1 MRLGPGLEGR
11 FPRAALVAA
20 ATAWILAT
28 ALAAVLHFGGLLKGP
43 EARLLDT
50 WLGLRRP
57 VPCDSRLVLVEVDS
71 EVGPLLGKPTVFW
84 TGDYARALRAMQ
96 DAGAIA
102 VGLDLILHA
111 RREGL
116 PEDGAIRQALEEGE
130 LALGLEILRG
140 RVVLGEYYEPASSE
154 NSRSVHRSVDTLHFA
169 AEPLR
174 NTGYLNV
181 DTDPDGTVRRVPLI
195 WSAESPP
202 RTRSLVGR
210 LAELALGGEMVRRG
224 DRVFLAGRE
233 VLAED
238 AGNAFRFQ
246 DPGPVFSRLPLSRIL
261 ALLNAGQPLPD
272 LTGKV
277 CLVGP
282 GSHEASDLHR
292 TPRDW
297 RGGPFSL
304 TPGLEIHAAALNTLL
319 TGRSLRPVAPAPA
332 LAVLAAVALLALI
345 LALGLRP
352 LVGGAVALLCVPLVF
367 AGGLLAVQE
376 ADLWFPGVAVAL
388 AGGAAFAMGYGI
400 RYWSVERSRRQIR
413 SLFGRYVSEPVM
425 RELTRNP
432 GSLALGGTRRRL
444 TVLFSDI
451 NDFTPVCERHTP
463 EEVIRMLNQYFS
475 EMLAIV
481 FRYQGTVK
489 QFVGDE
495 IMVIFG
501 APEVQQ
507 DHAARAVRTAVE
519 MVERLEEL
527 ARNSQGRPGFYAVK
541 IGIHT
546 GEVVVGN
553 VGAESRTEYAAV
565 GDDVNL
571 AARIEG
577 LAGRLG
583 APILVSEATR
593 SECQGELE
601 DLEWISR
608 GVQPFKGKTS
618 RMEVFEVRRRGEGS
632 VES

>member
-1 MRLGPGLEGR
+1 LL
-11 FPRAALVAA
+11 AA
-20 ATAWILAT
+20 ATAWLLAT
-28 ALAAVLHFGGLLKGP
+28 ALAATLHFGGFLRGP

-50 WLGLRRP
+50 WLGLRHP
-57 VPCDSRLVLVEVDS
+57 VPCDPRLVLVEVDG
-71 EVGPLLGKPTVFW
+71 EVGSLLGTPTVFW
-84 TGDYARALRAMQ
+84 TGDYARAIGAML
-96 DAGAIA
+96 DAGAAA
-102 VGLDLILHA
+102 VGVDLILHA

-116 PEDGAIRQALEEGE
+116 AEDDAIRQALEEGE
-130 LALGLEILRG
+130 LALGLEVLRG
-140 RVVLGEYYEPASSE
+140 RVVLGEYYDPGSSE
-154 NSRSVHRSVDTLHFA
+154 NSRSAHRSVDTLHFA
-169 AEPLR
+169 AEPLG

-181 DTDPDGTVRRVPLI
+181 DTDSDGTVRRVPLM
-195 WSAESPP
+195 WSAQSPP
-202 RTRSLVGR
+202 RTRTLVGR
-210 LAELALGGEMVRRG
+210 LAELALGGEMVRQG
-224 DRVFLAGRE
+224 GRVFLVGRE
-233 VLAED
+233 VRTED
-238 AGNAFRFQ
+238 AGNALRFQ
-246 DPGPVFSRLPLSRIL
+246 DPGPVFARLPLSRIL
-261 ALLNAGQPLPD
+261 ALLKAGRALPD

-277 CLVGP
+277 CLMGP

-319 TGRSLRPVAPAPA
+319 TGQYLRGVAPAPA
-332 LAVLAAVALLALI
+332 LALLAAAALAALV

-352 LVGGAVALLCVPLVF
+352 QVGGALALLCVPLVF
-367 AGGLLAVQE
+367 VGGLLVVQQV
-376 ADLWFPGVAVAL
+376 DLWLPGVALAV
-388 AGGAAFAMGYGI
+388 AGGAAFVMGFAI
-400 RYWSVERSRRQIR
+400 RYGSIERSRRQIR

-432 GSLALGGTRRRL
+432 RSLALGGTRRRL

-451 NDFTPVCERHTP
+451 NNFTPVCEQHTP
-463 EEVIRMLNQYFS
+463 EEVIRMLNQYFA
-475 EMLAIV
+475 EMLEIV

-501 APEVQQ
+501 APEEQP

-519 MVERLEEL
+519 MVERLQEL
-527 ARNSQGRPGFYAVK
+527 ARNSQGRPGFYEVK

-577 LAGRLG
+577 LAGKLG

-593 SECQGELE
+593 VECQGELV
-601 DLEWISR
+601 DLEWTSR

-618 RMEVFEVRRRGEGS
+618 RMEVFEVRRRVEGS
-632 VES
+632 ARA